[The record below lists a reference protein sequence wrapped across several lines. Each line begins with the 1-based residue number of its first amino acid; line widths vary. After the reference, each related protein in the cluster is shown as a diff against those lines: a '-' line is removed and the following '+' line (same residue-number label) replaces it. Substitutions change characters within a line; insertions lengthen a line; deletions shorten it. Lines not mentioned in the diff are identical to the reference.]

1 MRPLLL
7 ALAGL
12 ALAPSLADTPLVLQP
27 ESRLWVDGTST
38 VRKFS
43 CAAGVVTAD
52 VQAKPGAAAAV
63 LGGEKAVRSV
73 ELRIPAAR
81 LDCRNGTM
89 NEHMYK
95 AIRAAEHGEIVFKLA
110 SYDVSAADGAV
121 RGTLAGTLTLGGVTR
136 PIAVEASGAGAGP
149 NALRV
154 TGTHQLKLSDFGLK
168 APSLMMGTMKVGDVV
183 TVGFDLVLKGE
194 PTVAAATN

>member
-1 MRPLLL
+1 
-7 ALAGL
+7 
-12 ALAPSLADTPLVLQP
+12 
-27 ESRLWVDGTST
+27 
-38 VRKFS
+38 
-43 CAAGVVTAD
+43 VTAD
-52 VQAKPGAAAAV
+52 VQASAGAAAAV

-136 PIAVEASGAGAGP
+136 TIAVEASGAGAGP

-168 APSLMMGTMKVGDVV
+168 APSLMMGTMKGRRRRHRRVRPRAQGRADRRRHQL
-183 TVGFDLVLKGE
+183 TDLTSPRTPPCA
-194 PTVAAATN
+194 PTPASPSSAPSR